1 MLADGPFSIGAHA
14 DQEQL
19 HGAMFNQLLK
29 NPPQTLH
36 LVTVHLAQVGLSLH
50 CCITGQMHQ

>member
-50 CCITGQMHQ
+50 